1 MGKCPEGM
9 MQTSQGCV
17 DSITTPKC
25 PPGMIA
31 TSQGCTFQAG
41 GGFSNNHRRG
51 GRTRPAPRGRA
62 MARGGRT
69 SDACDPATGGFKS
82 GWDCSGP
89 GSDMVNCNYYNQ
101 VDQCSFAMFGVES
114 CEQAHVWGYCNF
126 TWRLEMVGDNACAKN
141 SMLPGCP
148 GMEKFGGQSPPVSR
162 RGGRT
167 RSSTKR

>member
-1 MGKCPEGM
+1 MGNCPEGM

-69 SDACDPATGGFKS
+69 SPRPTGG
-82 GWDCSGP
+82 G
-89 GSDMVNCNYYNQ
+89 
-101 VDQCSFAMFGVES
+101 
-114 CEQAHVWGYCNF
+114 
-126 TWRLEMVGDNACAKN
+126 
-141 SMLPGCP
+141 
-148 GMEKFGGQSPPVSR
+148 
-162 RGGRT
+162 RGGRKMAHGGT
-167 RSSTKR
+167 SHCGHPGQQPCPPGYNSGMGGYRKGGRAKPVSKSGGRQLARGGTGKSVGRKVPNRPSAKIVGSKPYPRPASYQN